1 MPSRRK
7 VFLLDVLSAIVL
19 YLYYIMADATNTRAM
34 FQLDSSDPTP
44 LYAQLDRA
52 IRLGISIGRLPPDT
66 QLPTV
71 RQLAVD
77 LSVNC
82 NTVAKVYRD
91 LERAGVLETRR
102 GIGTFIKASA
112 PVAMDKKERDKLLT
126 VLADRLLAEAATLG
140 FNADQ
145 LLAHLV
151 SRIGK
156 GRKDHAIATESKA

>member
-1 MPSRRK
+1 MPK
-7 VFLLDVLSAIVL
+7 IVLDTSCPIVL
-19 YLYYIMADATNTRAM
+19 YIYYNMSNHSNTGAL
-34 FQLDSSDPTP
+34 FQLNPSDPTP

-52 IRLGISIGRLPPDT
+52 IRLGISIGRLPPET

-77 LSVNC
+77 LCINS

-102 GIGTFIKASA
+102 GIGTFIKAPA
-112 PVAMDKKERDKLLT
+112 PKAMAKGERDRLLK
-126 VLADRLLAEAATLG
+126 VLAERFLAEAATMG
-140 FNADQ
+140 FSGDQ

-151 SRIGK
+151 SRLGK
-156 GRKDHAIATESKA
+156 GHKEYVITNESKD

>member
-1 MPSRRK
+1 
-7 VFLLDVLSAIVL
+7 
-19 YLYYIMADATNTRAM
+19 MASNTNTKAL
-34 FQLDSSDPTP
+34 FQLNTSDPTP

-77 LSVNC
+77 LCINC

-112 PVAMDKKERDKLLT
+112 LEAMPKAEHNRLLT
-126 VLADRLLAEAATLG
+126 VLADRFLAEAAAQG
-140 FNADQ
+140 FSADQ

-151 SRIGK
+151 KRLRK
-156 GRKDHAIATESKA
+156 GNEAYVITDESED

>member
-1 MPSRRK
+1 
-7 VFLLDVLSAIVL
+7 
-19 YLYYIMADATNTRAM
+19 MANTMNTNAL
-34 FQLDSSDPTP
+34 FQINPSDPTP

-52 IRLGISIGRLPPDT
+52 IRLGISIGRLLPDT

-77 LSVNC
+77 LCINA

-91 LERAGVLETRR
+91 LERAGILETRR
-102 GIGTFIKASA
+102 GIGTFIKSPA
-112 PVAMDKKERDKLLT
+112 PNAMAKGERDKLLAM
-126 VLADRLLAEAATLG
+126 LADRFVTEAAAIG

-151 SRIGK
+151 TRLGK
-156 GRKDHAIATESKA
+156 GRKEYVTANESKD